1 MEYLIGSI
9 TTFFIIIFVYFNV
22 SASVRQNTTPTLR
35 FSQSYRHYLISP
47 YSAFSQAVLAVEE
60 VKTQAMVHFDKVNL
74 KIVLFEDQAYWIQD
88 EAFYTADL
96 LPDGKIDKLT
106 QKVVDTMT
114 MDPVQLNKIMII
126 VETLREGK

>member
-35 FSQSYRHYLISP
+35 FSQSYRYYLTSP
-47 YSAFSQAVLAVEE
+47 YSPFVYTGSSAEE

-88 EAFYTADL
+88 EAFYTAEL
-96 LPDGKIDKLT
+96 SPDGKIDKLT